1 MTLLVFVTSGCHN
14 NEECRWFFQQERTYW
29 AHDRNQYLLPGI
41 QRKDRD
47 WCNWRTEMECNFE
60 NTIASLPQFWDW
72 LENKRNKNDKVSRE
86 MWKVVKIE
94 VEKVRVVKVEGRRE
108 KEEVRKKKEEKEQKK
123 RRKNKKGWWRW
134 KR

>member
-1 MTLLVFVTSGCHN
+1 
-14 NEECRWFFQQERTYW
+14 
-29 AHDRNQYLLPGI
+29 
-41 QRKDRD
+41 
-47 WCNWRTEMECNFE
+47 MECNFE